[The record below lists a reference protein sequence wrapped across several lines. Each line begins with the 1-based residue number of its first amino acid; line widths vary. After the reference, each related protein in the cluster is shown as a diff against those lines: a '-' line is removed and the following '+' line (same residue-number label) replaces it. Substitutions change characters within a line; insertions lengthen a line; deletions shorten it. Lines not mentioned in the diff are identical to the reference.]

1 MIHSYKGVLPTID
14 ESVLVCAGSHIIGDV
29 VIGKNSSVWYNCV
42 VRGDVNYIRIG
53 EFTNIQDGSILHVNH
68 IDYFLH
74 IGSYVTAGHN
84 CILHGCVIEDNVLIG
99 MGAILLD
106 NCRVNSNSLI
116 AAGTVIKE
124 NFKVPSG
131 VLVAGVPG
139 KIVRDLTLKEIEDIK
154 KSAENYSEYAKEYLS
169 AANIKK

>member
-1 MIHSYKGVLPTID
+1 MIRAYKGVSPKID
-14 ESVLVCAGSHIIGDV
+14 ESVFIAEGSHIIGDV
-29 VIGKNSSVWYNCV
+29 EIGKNSSVWFNCV

-68 IDYFLH
+68 IDYFLKV
-74 IGSYVTAGHN
+74 GSYVTAGHN

-106 NCRVNSNSLI
+106 NCKIGENSLI
-116 AAGTVIKE
+116 AAGTVVKE
-124 NFKVPSG
+124 NFVVPSG

-139 KIVRDLTLKEIEDIK
+139 KIIRDLTPKEIEDIK
-154 KSAENYSEYAKEYLS
+154 MSALNYSEYAKDY
-169 AANIKK
+169 K